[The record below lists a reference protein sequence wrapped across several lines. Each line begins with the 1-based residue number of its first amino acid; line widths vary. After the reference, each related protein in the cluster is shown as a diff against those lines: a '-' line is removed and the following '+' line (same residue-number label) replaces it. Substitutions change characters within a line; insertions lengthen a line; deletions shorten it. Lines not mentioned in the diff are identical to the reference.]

1 MSGPY
6 RLHLVDGRPV
16 VERIDAPDAPPV
28 VAPRP
33 VLGRAWLALLEMGP
47 EDLAL
52 LEAADDLAA
61 RDAERREWARRC
73 RDLQR
78 NLGPR

>member
-1 MSGPY
+1 MKGPY

-16 VERIDAPDAPPV
+16 VERLDALDAPPV

-52 LEAADDLAA
+52 VEAADDLAA

-78 NLGPR
+78 NLRPR

>member
-1 MSGPY
+1 MNGPY
-6 RLHLVDGRPV
+6 RLHMVEGRPV
-16 VERIDAPDAPPV
+16 VERTDAPDAPPV

-33 VLGRAWLALLEMGP
+33 VLGRAWLELLDMGP
-47 EDLAL
+47 DDLAL
-52 LEAADDLAA
+52 VEAADHLAA